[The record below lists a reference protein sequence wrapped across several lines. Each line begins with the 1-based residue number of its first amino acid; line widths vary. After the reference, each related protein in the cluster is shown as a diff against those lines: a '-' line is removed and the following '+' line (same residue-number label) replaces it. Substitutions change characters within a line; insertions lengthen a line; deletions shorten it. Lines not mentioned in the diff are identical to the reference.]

1 MLSALRDGSVTAAE
15 TFMTACK
22 ALYAKHLRVLLQARL
37 DASYASRMKLNREET
52 QAVLRALSVLPQDHP
67 ARAAFDKGVDPVALT
82 QYLER
87 EELIENLKEIWLDA
101 YRRRLVQRH
110 GGRSKA

>member
-1 MLSALRDGSVTAAE
+1 MLSALHDDSVTAAE

-37 DASYASRMKLNREET
+37 DATYASRMKLNREET

-67 ARAAFDKGVDPVALT
+67 ARAAFDKGADPVVLV

-87 EELIENLKEIWLDA
+87 EELIENLNEIWLAA
-101 YRRRLVQRH
+101 YRRRLARRG
-110 GGRSKA
+110 GGRPSA